1 MDPALW
7 EALRAEAGTDG
18 DRVLE
23 AVIRLA
29 RPGIEIPDVR
39 MVARF
44 GTVATCRIRARDV
57 IAVRARDD
65 VLSLKAPRG
74 ISPGFEPAD
83 AEPSFEGP
91 DDGDPA
97 SLDPGPADVRRG
109 PGLGLTGAGVV
120 VAAVDWGVDVDWA
133 GFRWPPGQGEPG
145 PGQRRRGPGQ
155 SGPQQPGPG
164 HRPGGTR
171 LLALWDQRDQA
182 AGPRAEPYG
191 YGAVHHRA
199 EIDRALAD
207 PRPYERLGYHPA
219 IADRQR
225 LGSHGTRTLDI
236 AAGNGQAGG
245 LAGVAPDADLLFV
258 HLADRD
264 SGGLANF
271 GDSVRLLEAVD
282 FISRTAGAQPCAI
295 NISAGRLCG
304 PRDGSTLVER
314 GFDELLTSTRG
325 RFIADS
331 AGNYYRWRAHARG
344 TLEPGQEQALS
355 VVIDPTDITLNE
367 VEVWYD
373 GADEFAVR
381 IEPPGYAASAPVR
394 LGERSDLVVGG
405 RVAGRVYNRRH
416 DPNNGDNHIVVYLDP
431 IGLAGPWTVTLTAV
445 RVGGSGR
452 FHAWIE
458 RDDSCPG
465 CQARFTPDD
474 ASVTTTIG
482 SIASSHLPLV
492 VGAYD
497 GHDPDRPVAP
507 FSSAGPSRDD
517 RRKPDLVAPGVRV
530 LAARSAP
537 AGASRN
543 PGLLVRGNGT
553 SFAAPHVTGAA
564 ALCFEAAG
572 LGLSAGRL
580 RALILDSCDP
590 APDADPDCRYGR
602 GYLNI
607 PRLAAD
613 VRRALAAPAST
624 PATKEAAMATEDTTV
639 LLEAGAATAYREY
652 LYRPGG
658 PLART
663 IGEHFELVA
672 GPGQRLSRAPQ
683 PGDVLL
689 EVTLGR
695 AGHGRCVPLD
705 GADLMLVAGQ
715 PRLAMGQLL
724 LRPRPRAELTGPWP
738 AEPALGAANPGL
750 TFALGEGP
758 PGGES
763 LGEGSGDAGSV
774 TPVRVAPGQ
783 LVVDHVA
790 QLRSHAGTPPDMVLT
805 WNAVEL
811 PGPMDVVVH
820 LHGFSSRGRWMRL
833 PADMVPVSGLDFAD
847 PEHPSVVGR
856 TSPALLVLP
865 RGNYFGGR
873 SGRGYDFPALHPP
886 GALQALVDDAVARF
900 SAQAGGQ
907 PAVGRIILTAHSGGG
922 ASLMRILRYANPS
935 EVHTFD
941 ALYTDP
947 TPLTGWAQHRMAQGN
962 GALRVLFRPGEGTA
976 LGSLSVAAA
985 LHRAA
990 MSAGVEP
997 GPRWR
1002 VESTRVPHMEI
1013 PRRFGW
1019 RLLADPAADLPGVDP
1034 AAGAPESEA
1043 AEDTG
1048 SGADWGLYARLPQVW
1063 GSEGDQS

>member
-57 IAVRARDD
+57 IGVRARDD

-83 AEPSFEGP
+83 AGP

-97 SLDPGPADVRRG
+97 SLDPGPADARRG

-120 VAAVDWGVDVDWA
+120 VAAVDWGVDVDWP
-133 GFRWPPGQGEPG
+133 GFRWPPGPGELG
-145 PGQRRRGPGQ
+145 PDQ
-155 SGPQQPGPG
+155 
-164 HRPGGTR
+164 RPGGSR
-171 LLALWDQRDQA
+171 LLAIWDQRDQA

-191 YGAVHHRA
+191 YGSVHRRA

-207 PRPYERLGYHPA
+207 ERPYERLGYHPA
-219 IADRQR
+219 IADRR
-225 LGSHGTRTLDI
+225 GRGSHGTRTLDI

-245 LAGVAPDADLLFV
+245 LPGVAPDADLLFV

-271 GDSVRLLEAVD
+271 GDSVRLLEALD
-282 FISRTAGAQPCAI
+282 FISRTAGPQPCAI

-314 GFDELLTSTRG
+314 AFDELLAGTPG

-344 TLEPGQEQALS
+344 TLEPGQEQPLS
-355 VVIDPTDITLNE
+355 VVIDPADITVNE

-381 IEPPGYAASAPVR
+381 IEPPGYAASGPVR
-394 LGERSDLVVGG
+394 LGERSDLVIGG
-405 RVAGRVYNRRH
+405 RVAGRVYHRRH

-431 IGLAGPWTVTLTAV
+431 IGLAGPWTVTLAAV
-445 RVGGSGR
+445 RLGGSGR

-458 RDDSCPG
+458 RDDSCRG

-474 ASVTTTIG
+474 ASVTTTVG
-482 SIASSHLPLV
+482 SIATSHLPLV

-497 GHDPDRPVAP
+497 GHDPDRAVAT

-553 SFAAPHVTGAA
+553 SFAAPHVTGAT

-572 LGLSAGRL
+572 FRLSAAQL
-580 RALILDSCDP
+580 RALVLDSCDP
-590 APDADPDCRYGR
+590 PRDADPDCRYGH

-607 PRLAAD
+607 PRLAAE
-613 VRRALAAPAST
+613 VRRALATPAGA
-624 PATKEAAMATEDTTV
+624 PATKEATMAMATEDTTV
-639 LLEAGAATAYREY
+639 LLAAGAATAYREY
-652 LYRPGG
+652 LYRPDGQ
-658 PLART
+658 LART
-663 IGEHFELVA
+663 IGDHFELVA

-689 EVTLGR
+689 EVTLGHP
-695 AGHGRCVPLD
+695 GHGRCVPLD
-705 GADLMLVAGQ
+705 GAELMLVAGR
-715 PRLAMGQLL
+715 PRLAVGQLL
-724 LRPRPRAELTGPWP
+724 LRPRPRVELAGPWP
-738 AEPALGAANPGL
+738 AEPALGTGNPGL
-750 TFALGEGP
+750 AFTPGP
-758 PGGES
+758 APDDGES
-763 LGEGSGDAGSV
+763 A
-774 TPVRVAPGQ
+774 TQVRVGAGQ
-783 LVVDHVA
+783 LVIEHVA

-805 WNAVEL
+805 WNAMEL
-811 PGPMDVVVH
+811 PGPLDVVVH

-847 PEHPSVVGR
+847 PEHPSVTGR
-856 TSPALLVLP
+856 TSPTLLVLP
-865 RGNYFGGR
+865 RGNYFGGH
-873 SGRGYDFPALHPP
+873 SGRGYDFPALHSP

-900 SAQAGGQ
+900 AAQAGGQ
-907 PAVGRIILTAHSGGG
+907 PALGRLILTAHSGGG
-922 ASLMRILRYANPS
+922 ASLMRILRYADPS
-935 EVHTFD
+935 EVRTFD
-941 ALYTDP
+941 ALYTEP
-947 TPLTGWAQHRMAQGN
+947 APLIGWARHRIAQGN
-962 GALRVLFRPGEGTA
+962 SALRVLFRPGEGTA
-976 LGSLSVAAA
+976 HNSLIVAAA
-985 LHRAA
+985 IQRAA
-990 MSAGVEP
+990 MAAGAEP
-997 GPRWR
+997 SPRWR
-1002 VESTRVPHMEI
+1002 VEGTRVPHMEI

-1019 RLLADPAADLPGVDP
+1019 RLLADPAADLPGAD
-1034 AAGAPESEA
+1034 AATGAPEAEA

-1048 SGADWGLYARLPQVW
+1048 SGADWGLYARLTQIW
-1063 GSEGDQS
+1063 GQEGEPS